1 MYISDIISEKVIIGA
16 GTLVSKDLESNGVYS
31 ETLLKKD
38 TFDEVLRNYSFVKH
52 NPIILK
58 RKRMWLGNSSKVIE
72 KVSNRS

>member
-58 RKRMWLGNSSKVIE
+58 RKRMWLRNSSKVIE

>member
-38 TFDEVLRNYSFVKH
+38 TFDEVLRNYIFVKH

-72 KVSNRS
+72 KISNRS